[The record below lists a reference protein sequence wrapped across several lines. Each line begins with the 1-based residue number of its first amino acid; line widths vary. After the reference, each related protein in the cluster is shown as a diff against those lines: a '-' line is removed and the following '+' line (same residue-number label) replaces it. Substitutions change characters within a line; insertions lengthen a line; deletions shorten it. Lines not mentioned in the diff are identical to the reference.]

1 MSAQQATVEEPYSIS
16 SRLRLSK
23 AYQALGY
30 PDLAAGDAYK
40 ALILVDEVLDEGEYH
55 DEALEAARTD
65 VISERMTGLNLKDE
79 EKNSSLEDDDI
90 LTWAQTRWSRSA
102 YVNHRG
108 FAVLSSR
115 KLTFTVMIYSSV
127 AY

>member
-65 VISERMTGLNLKDE
+65 VISERMTELDMKDE
-79 EKNSSLEDDDI
+79 EKNSSLVDDDI

-102 YVNHRG
+102 YVNCPMLDE
-108 FAVLSSR
+108 LSSG
-115 KLTFTVMIYSSV
+115 KLIFTVMIY
-127 AY
+127 